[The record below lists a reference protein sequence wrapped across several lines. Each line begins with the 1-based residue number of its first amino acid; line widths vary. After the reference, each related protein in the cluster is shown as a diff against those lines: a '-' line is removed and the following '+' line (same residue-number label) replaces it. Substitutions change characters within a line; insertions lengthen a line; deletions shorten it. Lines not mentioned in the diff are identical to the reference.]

1 MEKVLFLC
9 LTQDN
14 FDQLKALAFQ
24 MHPIEACALLF
35 GKTLEDYWIL
45 NKLVK
50 VKNILNS
57 TVKFRIDPLVLLK
70 EIKNGENVGLDL
82 IGFFHSHPAAAYP
95 SSIDLQNMKL
105 WMNYVWILYSFTENK
120 MRAFLIE
127 DERLKEVYLKIS

>member
-1 MEKVLFLC
+1 
-9 LTQDN
+9 
-14 FDQLKALAFQ
+14 
-24 MHPIEACALLF
+24 
-35 GKTLEDYWIL
+35 
-45 NKLVK
+45 LVK

-105 WMNYVWILYSFTENK
+105 WMNYLWILYSFTENK